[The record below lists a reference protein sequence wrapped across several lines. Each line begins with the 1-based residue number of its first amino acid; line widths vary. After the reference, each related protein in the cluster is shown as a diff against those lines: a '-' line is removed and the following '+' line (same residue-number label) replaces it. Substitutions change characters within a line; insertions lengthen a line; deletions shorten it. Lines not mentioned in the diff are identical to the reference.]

1 MVFVLLVSDIPLHKS
16 LMGSRLRPVSI
27 RTVRSRDDAATG
39 EALIVLEG
47 FSGTFGVSVVN
58 GRILGTSVGLTNGF
72 PGLVGSGRI
81 LGTGVGVSVGL
92 TSGFR
97 GLVGRGR
104 ILGTVVGEGVG
115 LSNGFGVALGFG
127 RTVGMGIDFATSN
140 K

>member
-1 MVFVLLVSDIPLHKS
+1 
-16 LMGSRLRPVSI
+16 MGSRLRPVSI
-27 RTVRSRDDAATG
+27 RTVRSRDAAATG
-39 EALIVLEG
+39 GALIVLEG

-72 PGLVGSGRI
+72 
-81 LGTGVGVSVGL
+81 
-92 TSGFR
+92 R

-104 ILGTVVGEGVG
+104 ILGTVVGVGVG